1 MKKKTTLFD
10 RLKPELKEALI
21 NHTEYKAMRDE
32 IIKSLKDKRFVN
44 DITIS
49 NSVSL
54 GICTEKPLL
63 RIVDIHDCF
72 ISVVDTTLIDVDH
85 DGIPTNVTDEDV
97 EKYNHQSIQSDI
109 KKMAIKLSER
119 HGIKLSR
126 SDEFNKLTPQLQ
138 GKVRKEVY
146 KNLVNAYII

>member
-1 MKKKTTLFD
+1 MKKKTTLFE

-21 NHTEYKAMRDE
+21 NHTEYKAIRDE
-32 IIKSLKDKRFVN
+32 VIKSLKDKRFVN

-54 GICTEKPLL
+54 GICIKEPLVNIL
-63 RIVDIHDCF
+63 DIYNCF

-97 EKYNHQSIQSDI
+97 EKYNHQAMIDH
-109 KKMAIKLSER
+109 EWYETV
-119 HGIKLSR
+119 G
-126 SDEFNKLTPQLQ
+126 
-138 GKVRKEVY
+138 
-146 KNLVNAYII
+146 

>member
-1 MKKKTTLFD
+1 MKKKTTLLD
-10 RLKPELKEALI
+10 RLKPELKEALL
-21 NHTEYKAMRDE
+21 NHNECKSLRDS

-49 NSVSL
+49 DSIYL

-72 ISVVDTTLIDVDH
+72 IDVWKEPLVEVDH

-97 EKYNHQSIQSDI
+97 ERHNHQAMIDHEWYETVGQ
-109 KKMAIKLSER
+109 
-119 HGIKLSR
+119 
-126 SDEFNKLTPQLQ
+126 
-138 GKVRKEVY
+138 
-146 KNLVNAYII
+146 

>member
-1 MKKKTTLFD
+1 MEKKTTLFD

-54 GICTEKPLL
+54 GIFTEKPLL
-63 RIVDIHDCF
+63 RIVDIYDCF
-72 ISVVDTTLIDVDH
+72 IDVVDTTLIDVDH
-85 DGIPTNVTDEDV
+85 DGIPTNVTDEDA
-97 EKYNHQSIQSDI
+97 EKHNHQAMIDQ
-109 KKMAIKLSER
+109 EWYETV
-119 HGIKLSR
+119 G
-126 SDEFNKLTPQLQ
+126 
-138 GKVRKEVY
+138 
-146 KNLVNAYII
+146 

>member
-1 MKKKTTLFD
+1 MKKKTTLFE
-10 RLKPELKEALI
+10 RLKPELKEALL
-21 NHTEYKAMRDE
+21 NHNECQSLRDS

-49 NSVSL
+49 DSIYL

-97 EKYNHQSIQSDI
+97 EKYNHQAMIDH
-109 KKMAIKLSER
+109 EWYETV
-119 HGIKLSR
+119 G
-126 SDEFNKLTPQLQ
+126 
-138 GKVRKEVY
+138 
-146 KNLVNAYII
+146 